1 MDKSSVLAEKRAN
14 NLVRQML
21 GFRSSVEC
29 PAPCYLP
36 NGAEQDDLA
45 AVVAG
50 TKPAAICPN
59 NPDIVNND
67 VYKVLLRVAANQ
79 GIHIETY
86 KDYLM
91 VGDRRTVEQ
100 LKEVYDQHDNTK
112 DEKAERCA
120 KLGRLLGY
128 CEEAIHDFVEF
139 GIRRGM
145 TFREREL
152 RRKLI
157 RCS

>member
-1 MDKSSVLAEKRAN
+1 
-14 NLVRQML
+14 ML

-36 NGAEQDDLA
+36 NGADQDDLA
-45 AVVAG
+45 AVIAG
-50 TKPAAICPN
+50 TKPSAICPN
-59 NPDIVNND
+59 NPDIVDNE
-67 VYKVLLRVAANQ
+67 VFQALLKAAAEQ
-79 GIHIETY
+79 GIYIEAY
-86 KDYLM
+86 KGYLM
-91 VGDRRTVEQ
+91 MGDRRTVDQ
-100 LKEVYDQHDNTK
+100 LKEVYDCHSGGCK
-112 DEKAERCA
+112 DAKAERCT